1 MMPCSDC
8 HWNIIGLYDRGKWNF
23 LVLENHL
30 LKKDRESLSRTS
42 WTIGHDSTEVML
54 DTLTYYGSSFD
65 HYNGFSLSV

>member
-30 LKKDRESLSRTS
+30 LKE
-42 WTIGHDSTEVML
+42 IGNHSPEHH
-54 DTLTYYGSSFD
+54 G
-65 HYNGFSLSV
+65 LSVTIQPKSCLIHWPITDHHPSIITRGSP